1 MKYNTK
7 NLIAV
12 GLFATVLALS
22 IYAAPV
28 YAQSEET
35 NQTLEEAG
43 ESANQTGEAVQGN
56 ASELGANITEGA
68 ANVVE
73 NIGEGLVNL
82 TK

>member
-1 MKYNTK
+1 MKDNTI

-12 GLFATVLALS
+12 GLFATVLTLS

-28 YAQSEET
+28 FAQSEET
-35 NQTLEEAG
+35 NQTLKEGGEAV
-43 ESANQTGEAVQGN
+43 NQTGEAIQGN

-68 ANVVE
+68 TNVVE